1 MMNENYRST
10 PEILAVCNSLIGK
23 NKNRIKKDLV
33 SMQPHGASVLCHH
46 ARNAE
51 EEAKWV
57 VEQMRALHGQGV
69 PYKDMTVLYRAHY
82 LTRQVEE
89 VLLKEKLP
97 YAIYSGVQF
106 FARMEIK
113 DSLSYL
119 RMIAY
124 KDDLSFRRVV
134 NTPKR
139 NMGQRRM
146 KFLEEYA
153 QANNCTLYD
162 ALLRNLDHEIM
173 KGTKADRFVKLIE
186 RFAATYANRPVS
198 EVLSAILDE
207 SGYEAALRT
216 EGSQERL
223 DNLAELKQS
232 VYDYETTCGEEV
244 TLEHYLSHVALFT
257 NTDAIEA
264 GDKVKLMTV
273 HAAKGLEFPYV
284 FLIGM
289 NEGVFPSRKVRT
301 IEGMEEERRL
311 AFVAMTRAEKRLFLS
326 EADGINIDSSPR
338 YPSRFLLDIDR
349 SLLEYTRPP
358 QDGLIRDASNYIR
371 SAEQRLQD
379 ESRAEL
385 FPVGTRIQH
394 AILGTGTVL
403 DLDQDNNAYV
413 IQFDTLPTPRTIAF
427 RVKLTRV

>member
-1 MMNENYRST
+1 
-10 PEILAVCNSLIGK
+10 
-23 NKNRIKKDLV
+23 
-33 SMQPHGASVLCHH
+33 
-46 ARNAE
+46 
-51 EEAKWV
+51 
-57 VEQMRALHGQGV
+57 
-69 PYKDMTVLYRAHY
+69 
-82 LTRQVEE
+82 
-89 VLLKEKLP
+89 
-97 YAIYSGVQF
+97 
-106 FARMEIK
+106 
-113 DSLSYL
+113 
-119 RMIAY
+119 
-124 KDDLSFRRVV
+124 
-134 NTPKR
+134 
-139 NMGQRRM
+139 
-146 KFLEEYA
+146 
-153 QANNCTLYD
+153 
-162 ALLRNLDHEIM
+162 M

-301 IEGMEEERRL
+301 VEGMEEERRL

-379 ESRAEL
+379 ESKAEL

-427 RVKLTRV
+427 RVKLKRV